1 MIGSGRAGAGDLL
14 LELREL
20 AALCLEGEDGLVN
33 LRDLRLLHEHVPH
46 LVLPVYTPREQG
58 FAGGGVD
65 GGGRG
70 RKRERGRWTAGGD
83 AVTAS
88 QFTGR
93 VGENL
98 GSGSCYPLPLFLW
111 ERSVTI

>member
-20 AALCLEGEDGLVN
+20 AALRLEGEDGLVD

-46 LVLPVYTPREQG
+46 LSLPAYTPRDQG
-58 FAGGGVD
+58 FA

-88 QFTGR
+88 QFMGR
-93 VGENL
+93 VQEN
-98 GSGSCYPLPLFLW
+98 
-111 ERSVTI
+111 